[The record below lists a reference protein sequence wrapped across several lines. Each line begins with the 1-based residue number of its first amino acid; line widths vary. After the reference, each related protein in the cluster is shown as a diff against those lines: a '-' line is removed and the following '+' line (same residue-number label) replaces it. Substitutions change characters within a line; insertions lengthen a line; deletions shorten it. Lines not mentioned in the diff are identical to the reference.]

1 MTLGSAVPAAQ
12 KRPAALE
19 AIIVYKLAK
28 AVVEVVLGILAVV
41 LLANGAEAGA
51 ATLAEVLLEHFE
63 QGWSIEAAT
72 LIVVAATS
80 GHVKFVAVAAFADA
94 ALSAVEGLALRAG
107 HWWAPWLVVLATG
120 ALLPW
125 ELWEIVRQP
134 RWGRFLL
141 LILNLA
147 VVVYLLRGVIRD
159 HRAHK
164 LARGVGLRTPPIDRQ
179 ADGP

>member
-1 MTLGSAVPAAQ
+1 MTLADAVPVPQ

-19 AIIVYKLAK
+19 AIILYKLLK
-28 AVVEVVLGILAVV
+28 AGLEV
-41 LLANGAEAGA
+41 LLGGVAVLLLARGAEAGA

-63 QGWSIEAAT
+63 QGWAIEAAT

-94 ALSAVEGLALRAG
+94 ALSAVEGFALQAG
-107 HWWAPWLVVLATG
+107 RWWAPWLVALATG

-125 ELWEIVRQP
+125 EVWEILRQP

-141 LILNLA
+141 LIVNVA
-147 VVVYLLRGVIRD
+147 VVVYLLRGVARE

-164 LARGVGLRTPPIDRQ
+164 LAREVAAMTPPVDRQ